1 MPIRTLRLAPLPLL
15 IAAALSA
22 CAGPAHAPAP
32 AAGFPVL
39 LEDDFDGENGERPA
53 LMYRD
58 FAHWRVKDG
67 TVDLVGAGSDWD
79 FHPGNGLYVDLDGDR
94 PNGVRFEPGVL
105 ASREAFPLERGEYE
119 LRFRLG
125 GSRRGDTNTVEVALG
140 DVHRE
145 RITLP
150 SEAPLQTYVRTLRVT
165 APRQARLSFDN
176 AGADGFGLLL
186 DDVRLRRVR

>member
-1 MPIRTLRLAPLPLL
+1 MPIRILRIFPLPLV

-22 CAGPAHAPAP
+22 CAGRTHALAP
-32 AAGFPVL
+32 GFPVL
-39 LEDDFDGENGERPA
+39 LEEDFDGENRERPV
-53 LMYRD
+53 LMYDR
-58 FAHWRVKDG
+58 FTHWRVEGG

-79 FHPGNGLYVDLDGDR
+79 FHPGHGLYVDLDGDR
-94 PNGVRFEPGVL
+94 PDGVRFEPGILV
-105 ASREAFPLERGEYE
+105 SREAFSLEPGEYE

-150 SEAPLQTYVRTLRVT
+150 SEAPLQPYVRTIRVT
-165 APRQARLSFDN
+165 GPREARLSFGN
-176 AGADGFGLLL
+176 EGADGFGLLL

>member
-1 MPIRTLRLAPLPLL
+1 MPIRILRISLLPLL
-15 IAAALSA
+15 LTAAASA
-22 CAGPAHAPAP
+22 CAGWPFAGE
-32 AAGFPVL
+32 AAVL
-39 LEDDFDGENGERPA
+39 LEDGFDGENRERPR
-53 LMYRD
+53 LMFDR
-58 FAHWRVKDG
+58 FTHWRVEGG

-94 PNGVRFEPGVL
+94 PDGIRFEPGILV
-105 ASREAFPLERGEYE
+105 SREAFALAPGVYE

-125 GSRRGDTNTVEVALG
+125 GSRRGDENTVEVALG
-140 DVHRE
+140 GVHRE

-150 SEAPLQTYVRTLRVT
+150 SEAPLRPYVRTLRVREP
-165 APRQARLSFDN
+165 AEARLSFDN